1 MSVCM
6 DLALFNRVI
15 VEAPTAKVQR
25 YRKIAGEA
33 RHHASPQR
41 FKKSVLVSRSGC
53 SRMLIWRYYSQFYA
67 LRAMLGP
74 MVHRYRATHHLS
86 FPSPCAVSFQCHLP
100 PWFISIFCSLQDSI
114 LLQKNGRSKTTSNGP
129 KSNNAW
135 SDFIYDME
143 FPFGSVSKKA
153 FSVSSSLQLGL
164 SKDSSTTKQVIDAS
178 TYYTKGTKV
187 QVKRQ

>member
-1 MSVCM
+1 MAILQLV
-6 DLALFNRVI
+6 L
-15 VEAPTAKVQR
+15 
-25 YRKIAGEA
+25 
-33 RHHASPQR
+33 R
-41 FKKSVLVSRSGC
+41 FEGNVGAYGTPVSC
-53 SRMLIWRYYSQFYA
+53 
-67 LRAMLGP
+67 
-74 MVHRYRATHHLS
+74 H
-86 FPSPCAVSFQCHLP
+86 PSPFFPLSLCSFILVPFAAMVYLRFLQ
-100 PWFISIFCSLQDSI
+100 FIGLNITS
-114 LLQKNGRSKTTSNGP
+114 KNGRSKTTSNGP

>member
-1 MSVCM
+1 MLQNANM
-6 DLALFNRVI
+6 VI
-15 VEAPTAKVQR
+15 
-25 YRKIAGEA
+25 
-33 RHHASPQR
+33 
-41 FKKSVLVSRSGC
+41 L
-53 SRMLIWRYYSQFYA
+53 QFYA

-74 MVHRYRATHHLS
+74 MVHRYRVTHHLS

-143 FPFGSVSKKA
+143 LPFGSVSKGIFCELEPSTRPLQRQQHYKA
-153 FSVSSSLQLGL
+153 GHRCFNILYKRYQST
-164 SKDSSTTKQVIDAS
+164 SKEAIRHTHTCPIIKSQHKADCIPKESITQYA
-178 TYYTKGTKV
+178 YC
-187 QVKRQ
+187 